1 MVRFL
6 LLAALLAVLAE
17 PASGQAPAEP
27 ATLRV
32 RVVDA
37 NTNVPIPGARVGLTD
52 IGFFALTD
60 TSGVA
65 TLRGIPPGQHAFE
78 AVMFGFASETAV
90 LDLGPGAVA
99 VGDVALTFA
108 PIAIDEIMVEG
119 RSRWSAHLQRK
130 GFYKRAEEGIGY
142 HLDRP
147 AIRDLNVLVLSEVL
161 DKLPV
166 RPGFAGFVDPVPT
179 ADDVD
184 YAMELPAG
192 CAPGIYV
199 DGTPWVGFI
208 DDMPLFWVEGLEY
221 YASPTQVPIQFQG
234 YGAFCGLVLIWTG

>member
-6 LLAALLAVLAE
+6 LLAALLAVLAV
-17 PASGQAPAEP
+17 PASGQAPTEP

-32 RVVDA
+32 RVIDA
-37 NTNVPIPGARVGLTD
+37 TTNVPIPGARVGLTD

-78 AVMFGFASETAV
+78 AVMFGFESQTAV
-90 LDLGPGAVA
+90 LDLGPGALA
-99 VGDVALTFA
+99 IGDVALTFA

-119 RSRWSAHLQRK
+119 RSRWSAQLQRK
-130 GFYKRAEEGIGY
+130 GFYERAQEGLGY
-142 HLDRP
+142 HLDRL
-147 AIRDLNVLVLSEVL
+147 AIRDFNVFLLSEVMNR
-161 DKLPV
+161 LPI
-166 RPGFAGFVDPVPT
+166 RPGFAGFVNPDPT
-179 ADDVD
+179 SADVD
-184 YAMELPAG
+184 YAVELPAG
-192 CAPGIYV
+192 CAPGIYI

-208 DDMPLFWVEGLEY
+208 DDMPLLWVEGLEY
-221 YASPTQVPIQFQG
+221 YTSPTQVPIEFQG